1 MKRFLRQDLVQRA
14 IAWLCMQFMRLAWA
28 TSRWEVIGGE
38 PPILTSGRPFI
49 GAFWHGR
56 MLMMPT
62 MWRRRMPI
70 SMLVSEHADGRL
82 ISRVI
87 ARFGIDTI
95 AGSSSNGGAAA
106 VRTMVKTLKGGHPVV
121 VTPDGPR
128 GPRMRASAGLVV
140 TARLSGAPIVPVT
153 YSTTRGRALESWD
166 RFLVALPFGR
176 GVFIYGQLVEVAP
189 DADGA
194 ALEQARQQIES
205 QLNAITAEAD
215 RRCGRAPV
223 EPAPTQAGDRPAL
236 GAA

>member
-38 PPILTSGRPFI
+38 PPILASGRPFI

-87 ARFGIDTI
+87 ARFGIGTI

-106 VRTMVKTLKGGHPVV
+106 VRTMVKTLKGGDPVV

-153 YSTTRGRALESWD
+153 YSTTRGRVLD
-166 RFLVALPFGR
+166 DRLDDVRRFLPGR
-176 GVFIYGQLVEVAP
+176 DVLGVERLDLVVVRSATTRRTIGHLAGP
-189 DADGA
+189 PKTKLTTADLRRA
-194 ALEQARQQIES
+194 DE
-205 QLNAITAEAD
+205 TAEILD
-215 RRCGRAPV
+215 
-223 EPAPTQAGDRPAL
+223 QS
-236 GAA
+236 